1 MESVRTKW
9 KYTWVEF
16 SYSWKAFREEE
27 SWMKKYVHACK
38 QTGIVTS
45 IRSLQFS
52 SVAQLCLTLWPHG
65 PQPAKPPCPSLTSR
79 AYSNSC
85 SSSWWCHPTI
95 SSSVNSFSS
104 CLQSFPASG
113 SFPMSQFFVSGAQ
126 SIRASAPASVLPMN
140 IKGWFPLELTGL
152 ISLLSKELSGIF
164 PAPQFKSIN
173 SLAVS
178 PLYGLTS
185 IHDYWKNHSFDYM
198 GLSCESDVYFLIC
211 CLGLF

>member
-1 MESVRTKW
+1 MHKEDVV
-9 KYTWVEF
+9 YIP
-16 SYSWKAFREEE
+16 
-27 SWMKKYVHACK
+27 M
-38 QTGIVTS
+38 
-45 IRSLQFS
+45 QFS
-52 SVAQLCLTLWPHG
+52 SVTQLCPTLWPHG

-140 IKGWFPLELTGL
+140 IQGWFPFGLTGL
-152 ISLLSKELSGIF
+152 ISLQSKGLSKSLLQHHSWK
-164 PAPQFKSIN
+164 ASILWC
-173 SLAVS
+173 SAFFMVEFSHPWLLEK
-178 PLYGLTS
+178 P
-185 IHDYWKNHSFDYM
+185 
-198 GLSCESDVYFLIC
+198 
-211 CLGLF
+211 